1 MKVGIKKWQAV
12 FLASTAA
19 VLLLAGCA
27 GGGSVKIA
35 KQDLVAIKKIAIDPE
50 ISQPDMPFI
59 QGADNL
65 KAFLFGGVG
74 AAIEQKE
81 AGQVFKEYMVRNNI
95 DVTRIVADGFRKIIV
110 DDKLFAI
117 DNSSNVK
124 LKLTVNTYGFGKSS
138 AFAGVERRPLINI
151 TAALVANGSTV
162 IWKKTEYITNLS
174 DLTTTYTFDQLAGN
188 PQLTT
193 KSLEQAT
200 GIVARQILADL
211 KP

>member
-19 VLLLAGCA
+19 VFLLAGCA
-27 GGGSVKIA
+27 GGGGVKIA

-50 ISQPDMPFI
+50 ISQPEMPFI

-81 AGQVFKEYMVRNNI
+81 AGQVFKEYMARNNI
-95 DVTRIVADGFRKIIV
+95 DVTRIVADGFKKVIA
-110 DDKLFAI
+110 DDKLFAL
-117 DNSSNVK
+117 DNTSTVK
-124 LKLTVNTYGFGKSS
+124 LKLVINTYGFGKSS
-138 AFAGVERRPLINI
+138 AFAGAERRPLINI
-151 TAALVANGSTV
+151 TASLTNGTNV

-188 PQLTT
+188 PQLTI

-200 GIVARQILADL
+200 AIVARQILADL
-211 KP
+211 KQ